1 MILVTGGTGMLGRDV
16 VASLAAADMEAHLA
30 NRSEFDLMEPQRV
43 YAYVKDSGAKVI
55 IHLAAETNVDL
66 CERDPRRAGIA
77 NHLATAAIATAA
89 QEASAYLIYISTS
102 NVFGAEGRFSY
113 NELDAPAS
121 LNYYGK
127 SKLMGENAVRSLL
140 PSRSLII
147 RPGWMIGGGP
157 EHDHKFV
164 GRIIGQIRAGSE
176 ALSAVSDKYGSI
188 TYAKRLAEFIV
199 WAVQR
204 QHTGLVHFAST
215 GAVSRLQIAEAIGLF
230 FGFPGEIHGVQSS
243 EYPLSAPRPQSE
255 ALVSIY
261 MPTHLGSPELRDWR
275 ADLQDYMEVF
285 K

>member
-16 VASLAAADMEAHLA
+16 VASLEAADIDAHLA
-30 NRSEFDLMEPQRV
+30 DRSRFELTDPQGVFD
-43 YAYVKDSGAKVI
+43 YVAGSGAKVV

-89 QEASAYLIYISTS
+89 QQAGAYLIYISTS

-113 NELDAPAS
+113 NELDLPAS

-127 SKLMGENAVRSLL
+127 SKLMGENAVRSSL

-164 GRIIGQIRAGSE
+164 GRIIGQIRSGAE
-176 ALSAVSDKYGSI
+176 LISAVSDKYGSI

-204 QHTGLVHFAST
+204 EHTGLVHFAST

-230 FGFPGEIHGVQSS
+230 FGFSGAVNGVASS

-261 MPTHLGSPELRDWR
+261 MPTHLGAPELNEWR
-275 ADLQDYMEVF
+275 TDLQDYLEVF

>member
-16 VASLAAADMEAHLA
+16 VASLEAAGIEAQLAD
-30 NRSEFDLMEPQRV
+30 RSKFDLTDPRGV
-43 YAYVKDSGAKVI
+43 YDYVAGAGVSVV

-66 CERDPRRAGIA
+66 CERDPRRAGVA
-77 NHLATAAIATAA
+77 NHLATEAIALAA
-89 QEASAYLIYISTS
+89 QQAGAYLIYISTS
-102 NVFGAEGRFSY
+102 NVFGTEGRFSY
-113 NELDAPAS
+113 NELDLPGS

-164 GRIIGQIRAGSE
+164 GRMIGQIRSGAE
-176 ALSAVSDKYGSI
+176 TLSAVSDKYGSI

-199 WAVQR
+199 WAVQI

-230 FGFPGEIHGVQSS
+230 FGFPGTLNGVSSS

-261 MPTHLGSPELRDWR
+261 MPTHLGSPGPNDWR
-275 ADLQDYMEVF
+275 TDLQDYLEVF